1 MWCLVWVWIMIKRDL
16 IIVGGGP
23 AGLSAAKEALEAG
36 MQVTIIERFNQ
47 LGGQLIKQTHK
58 FFGSKE
64 QYAKVRGFDIAKRLI
79 DTILKYKDQ
88 LEILCDATVVGFY
101 PDKVVTVYQYQKYM
115 KYYGD
120 SVIIAA
126 GASEKVLAFENNDL
140 PGIYGAGAVQTL
152 MNIYGIKPGQE
163 VVMVGSGN
171 IGLIVS
177 YQLIQAGVHIKYV
190 LEAASK
196 IGGYMVHA
204 SKLKRL
210 GVDILTHTTV
220 KRAIGKTKL
229 EKIVTVK
236 LDDAWQ
242 EIEGTETEIACD
254 VCCISVGLSPLH
266 QLLSMANAKML
277 YIGELGGLVPKLN
290 GAFETSIKHVYAC
303 GDVTGI
309 EEASSAIVEGRI
321 CGLMAAKDLGFV
333 HKNAE
338 QLEKD
343 LFMQLDVL
351 RQGPCGEK
359 IRSGLKKVGEA
370 NV

>member
-1 MWCLVWVWIMIKRDL
+1 MIKRDL
-16 IIVGGGP
+16 VIVGGGP
-23 AGLSAAKEALEAG
+23 AGLSAAKEALSSG
-36 MQVTIIERFNQ
+36 MKVTIIERFNQ

-64 QYAKVRGFDIAKRLI
+64 QYAKVRGFDIAQKLI
-79 DTILKYKDQ
+79 DEIIAYQDQ
-88 LEILCDATVVGFY
+88 LEILLDATVVGFY
-101 PDKVVTVYQYQKYM
+101 PDKVLTVYQKHRYLKYQ
-115 KYYGD
+115 GD
-120 SVIIAA
+120 AVIIAT

-152 MNIYGIKPGQE
+152 MNIYGIKPGQD

-177 YQLIQAGVHIKYV
+177 YQLIQAGVNVICV

-210 GVDILTHTTV
+210 GVDILCNTTI
-220 KRAIGKTKL
+220 KRAEGEETL
-229 EKIVTVK
+229 EKIVTVQ
-236 LDDAWQ
+236 LDKNWK
-242 EIEGTETEIACD
+242 EIEGTEKEIQCD

-266 QLLSMANAKML
+266 QLLSMAGAEMV
-277 YIGELGGLVPKLN
+277 YVGELGGFVPKKN
-290 GAFETSIKHVYAC
+290 AYYETSIKHVYAC
-303 GDVTGI
+303 VDVTGI

-321 CGLMAAKDLGFV
+321 CGLMAAKNLNFQHEHAQELQIDLL
-333 HKNAE
+333 H
-338 QLEKD
+338 
-343 LFMQLDVL
+343 QLDVL
-351 RQGPCGEK
+351 RQGPCGAK
-359 IRSGLKKVGEA
+359 IRLGLKKVGEG